1 MLPYAGILITGGTGL
16 IALLLSWTRT
26 NHDVPDVLRN
36 CAIVQAVA
44 PLGVLVL
51 TWIAAGWPWM
61 LMSGYAFFGA
71 FAAFDVLAARCD
83 FDSQRAA
90 DV

>member
-83 FDSQRAA
+83 YDSHRAA
-90 DV
+90 DF